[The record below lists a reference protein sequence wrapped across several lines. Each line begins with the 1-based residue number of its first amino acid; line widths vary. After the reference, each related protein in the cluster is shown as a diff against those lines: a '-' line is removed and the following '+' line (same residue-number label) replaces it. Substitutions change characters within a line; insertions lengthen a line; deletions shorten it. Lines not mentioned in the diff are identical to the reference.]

1 MMKRK
6 SRNRLVNRCLQVALC
21 SALAVATL
29 PSVDAQRL
37 KLATDTISFY
47 SEAPVED
54 IEAINTHVTS
64 LFEPA
69 TGHIAFSVP
78 MRSFEFPKKLMQEH
92 FNDKYL
98 ETDKYP
104 SAFFSGSIVTYSAE
118 SDAPQKVVASGKL
131 TIHGVTRDVEI
142 PGTIQRTS
150 GGVSMNATFMVKLED
165 YEIEI
170 PQLLWQN
177 IAEEVKVS
185 VMLVYEKE

>member
-1 MMKRK
+1 MNRK
-6 SRNRLVNRCLQVALC
+6 TKNRLAKGCLQIGLC
-21 SALAVATL
+21 SIFGLTTL
-29 PSVDAQRL
+29 QSVDAQRL
-37 KLATDTISFY
+37 KLASDTVSFY
-47 SEAPVED
+47 SEAPIED

-69 TGHIAFSVP
+69 TGHIAFSIP

-104 SAFFSGSIVTYSAE
+104 NAFFTGSIVTYSAD
-118 SDAPQKVVASGKL
+118 SDGPQQVVASGKL

-142 PGTIQRTS
+142 PGTAQRIP
-150 GGVSMNATFMVKLED
+150 GGVSMNATFMVRLED
-165 YEIEI
+165 YKIEI

-185 VMLVYEKE
+185 AMLIYEKE